1 MLRDL
6 NRHRRLLVVL
16 GLVLFIGLFFAASAQ
31 AAIWNEQDWEVVWEW
46 IVRCYTFMTGG
57 HVDW

>member
-1 MLRDL
+1 MLTCL
-6 NRHRRLLVVL
+6 NRHRRLLVVV
-16 GLVLFIGLFFAASAQ
+16 GLVLFFAASAQ
-31 AAIWNEQDWEVVWEW
+31 AAAWNEQDWQVVWEW